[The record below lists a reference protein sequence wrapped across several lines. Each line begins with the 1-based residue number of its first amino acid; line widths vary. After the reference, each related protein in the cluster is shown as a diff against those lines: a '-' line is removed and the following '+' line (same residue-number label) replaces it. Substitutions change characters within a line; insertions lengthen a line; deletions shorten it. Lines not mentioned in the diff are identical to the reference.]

1 MKVSFQDVSL
11 AFGEKVL
18 FSHFTKTFT
27 FSGVTALMGPSGSGK
42 TTFFRLLCGL
52 QKPDS
57 GAVLGFPKTFTVLFQ
72 EDRLLPWVDAL
83 TNVAL
88 VSDTETAKACLN
100 KVGLSNDMHNFPGN
114 LSDYVGRLKSEGK
127 IALRSPSRASGEKKV
142 SDQKMRRIIA
152 AQKRAEISKIK
163 REIAGIE
170 SKISLAESD
179 LAKVELEM
187 SSPDFFKKGAQC
199 ASTTE
204 HYNALKSKID
214 SLYADWE
221 KCASELE
228 MAMLEQEKTDG
239 I

>member
-1 MKVSFQDVSL
+1 MEVSFQDVSL

-42 TTFFRLLCGL
+42 TTFSRLLCGL

-114 LSDYVGRLKSEGK
+114 LSGGMCRRVA
-127 IALRSPSRASGEKKV
+127 IADRRAHV
-142 SDQKMRRIIA
+142 
-152 AQKRAEISKIK
+152 
-163 REIAGIE
+163 
-170 SKISLAESD
+170 
-179 LAKVELEM
+179 
-187 SSPDFFKKGAQC
+187 
-199 ASTTE
+199 
-204 HYNALKSKID
+204 
-214 SLYADWE
+214 
-221 KCASELE
+221 
-228 MAMLEQEKTDG
+228 
-239 I
+239 

>member
-1 MKVSFQDVSL
+1 MEVSFQDVSL

-27 FSGVTALMGPSGSGK
+27 FSGITALMGPSGSGK

-100 KVGLSNDMHNFPGN
+100 KVGLLNDMHNFPAN
-114 LSDYVGRLKSEGK
+114 LSGGMCRRVAIARALAHKSEILLLDEPLKGLDEELRAQMLHLLK
-127 IALRSPSRASGEKKV
+127 AEGETRPVLFITHDEREAEALDAEVLTMHGMPI
-142 SDQKMRRIIA
+142 KM
-152 AQKRAEISKIK
+152 
-163 REIAGIE
+163 
-170 SKISLAESD
+170 
-179 LAKVELEM
+179 
-187 SSPDFFKKGAQC
+187 
-199 ASTTE
+199 
-204 HYNALKSKID
+204 
-214 SLYADWE
+214 
-221 KCASELE
+221 
-228 MAMLEQEKTDG
+228 
-239 I
+239 

>member
-1 MKVSFQDVSL
+1 MEVSFQDVSL
-11 AFGEKVL
+11 AFGEKTL

-100 KVGLSNDMHNFPGN
+100 KVGLSNDMHNFPAN
-114 LSDYVGRLKSEGK
+114 LSGGMCSRVAIARALAHKSEILLLDEPLKGLDEELRAQMLHLLK
-127 IALRSPSRASGEKKV
+127 AEGETRPVLFITHDEREAEALDAEVLTMHGMPI
-142 SDQKMRRIIA
+142 KM
-152 AQKRAEISKIK
+152 
-163 REIAGIE
+163 
-170 SKISLAESD
+170 
-179 LAKVELEM
+179 
-187 SSPDFFKKGAQC
+187 
-199 ASTTE
+199 
-204 HYNALKSKID
+204 
-214 SLYADWE
+214 
-221 KCASELE
+221 
-228 MAMLEQEKTDG
+228 
-239 I
+239 

>member
-1 MKVSFQDVSL
+1 MEVSFQDVSL

-100 KVGLSNDMHNFPGN
+100 KVELSNEMHNFPGN
-114 LSDYVGRLKSEGK
+114 LSGGMCRRVAIARALAHKSEILLLDEPLKGLDEELRAQMLHLVK
-127 IALRSPSRASGEKKV
+127 TEGETRPVLFITHDEREVEALGAEVLSVNGMPI
-142 SDQKMRRIIA
+142 KM
-152 AQKRAEISKIK
+152 
-163 REIAGIE
+163 
-170 SKISLAESD
+170 
-179 LAKVELEM
+179 
-187 SSPDFFKKGAQC
+187 
-199 ASTTE
+199 
-204 HYNALKSKID
+204 
-214 SLYADWE
+214 
-221 KCASELE
+221 
-228 MAMLEQEKTDG
+228 
-239 I
+239 

>member
-1 MKVSFQDVSL
+1 MEVSFQDVSL

-100 KVGLSNDMHNFPGN
+100 KVGLSNDMHNFPAN
-114 LSDYVGRLKSEGK
+114 LSGGMCRRVAIARALAHKSEILLLDEPLKGLDEELRAQMLHLLK
-127 IALRSPSRASGEKKV
+127 AEGETRPVLLITHDEREAEALGAEVLTMHGMRFKCDNLQHFVTKPKACNIIKPLSACARKGHV
-142 SDQKMRRIIA
+142 S
-152 AQKRAEISKIK
+152 
-163 REIAGIE
+163 
-170 SKISLAESD
+170 L
-179 LAKVELEM
+179 
-187 SSPDFFKKGAQC
+187 KG
-199 ASTTE
+199 
-204 HYNALKSKID
+204 
-214 SLYADWE
+214 
-221 KCASELE
+221 
-228 MAMLEQEKTDG
+228 
-239 I
+239 

>member
-1 MKVSFQDVSL
+1 MEVSFQDVSL

-18 FSHFTKTFT
+18 FSHFTKTFS

-100 KVGLSNDMHNFPGN
+100 KVGLSNDMHNFPAI
-114 LSDYVGRLKSEGK
+114 LSGGMCRRVAIARALAHKSEILLLDEPLKGLDEELRAQMLHLVK
-127 IALRSPSRASGEKKV
+127 TEGETRPVIFITHDEREAEALGAEVLTMHGMPI
-142 SDQKMRRIIA
+142 KM
-152 AQKRAEISKIK
+152 
-163 REIAGIE
+163 
-170 SKISLAESD
+170 
-179 LAKVELEM
+179 
-187 SSPDFFKKGAQC
+187 
-199 ASTTE
+199 
-204 HYNALKSKID
+204 
-214 SLYADWE
+214 
-221 KCASELE
+221 
-228 MAMLEQEKTDG
+228 
-239 I
+239 

>member
-1 MKVSFQDVSL
+1 MEVSFQDVSL

-18 FSHFTKTFT
+18 FSHFTKTFS

-100 KVGLSNDMHNFPGN
+100 KVELPNDMHNLPAN
-114 LSDYVGRLKSEGK
+114 LSGGMCRRVAIARALAHKSEILLLDEPLKGLDEELRAQMLHLVK
-127 IALRSPSRASGEKKV
+127 TEGETRPVLFITHDEREVEALGAEVLSVNGMPI
-142 SDQKMRRIIA
+142 KM
-152 AQKRAEISKIK
+152 
-163 REIAGIE
+163 
-170 SKISLAESD
+170 
-179 LAKVELEM
+179 
-187 SSPDFFKKGAQC
+187 
-199 ASTTE
+199 
-204 HYNALKSKID
+204 
-214 SLYADWE
+214 
-221 KCASELE
+221 
-228 MAMLEQEKTDG
+228 
-239 I
+239 

>member
-1 MKVSFQDVSL
+1 MEVSFQDVSL

-57 GAVLGFPKTFTVLFQ
+57 GAILGFPKTFTVLFQ

-100 KVGLSNDMHNFPGN
+100 KVGLSNDMHNFPAN
-114 LSDYVGRLKSEGK
+114 LSGGMCRRVAIARALAHKSEILLLDEPLKGLDEELRAQMLHLVK
-127 IALRSPSRASGEKKV
+127 TAGETRPVLFITHDEREVEALGAEVLTLHGMPI
-142 SDQKMRRIIA
+142 KM
-152 AQKRAEISKIK
+152 
-163 REIAGIE
+163 
-170 SKISLAESD
+170 
-179 LAKVELEM
+179 
-187 SSPDFFKKGAQC
+187 
-199 ASTTE
+199 
-204 HYNALKSKID
+204 
-214 SLYADWE
+214 
-221 KCASELE
+221 
-228 MAMLEQEKTDG
+228 
-239 I
+239 

>member
-1 MKVSFQDVSL
+1 MEVSFQDVSL

-100 KVGLSNDMHNFPGN
+100 KVGLLNDMHNFPAN
-114 LSDYVGRLKSEGK
+114 LSGGMCRRVAIARALAHKSEILLLDEPLKGLDEELRAQMLHLLK
-127 IALRSPSRASGEKKV
+127 AEGETRPVLFITHDEREAEALDAEVLTMHGMPI
-142 SDQKMRRIIA
+142 KM
-152 AQKRAEISKIK
+152 
-163 REIAGIE
+163 
-170 SKISLAESD
+170 
-179 LAKVELEM
+179 
-187 SSPDFFKKGAQC
+187 
-199 ASTTE
+199 
-204 HYNALKSKID
+204 
-214 SLYADWE
+214 
-221 KCASELE
+221 
-228 MAMLEQEKTDG
+228 
-239 I
+239 